1 MIIAR
6 TGRTVLVLA
15 IALAAATS
23 VSAQRL
29 SIGQVD
35 TGRLLIGQRVDL
47 FVSIDI
53 PDDAEP
59 SLDDIAVYESAD
71 GSVYREVDAVYDL
84 ASVRSLDAPL
94 AFYVLVDNSGSMYEE
109 TVPGSDDV
117 RRIDAAREA
126 IRDFANSITNE
137 RDRVGLAAFNTG
149 YRELTPPSTD
159 KAGVGELLEAIEEPA
174 REEAYTELYAAL
186 VASASDASA
195 VGRRTVIVLSDG
207 ENYPYSVFENEPHPV
222 HGERLFTHEDAIDA
236 FQREGLSLFAIHYGD
251 REDPNLDAIAERT
264 GGAVYRARGEQEL
277 ARVYREI
284 RNELLDEYRLT
295 YRATMIPAERRFVR
309 VTYERGASSERGA
322 VTLTAERPYF
332 ANTLFGGSGEVATG
346 VLLGSL
352 IVGVV
357 LLAALLALVIRGGAK
372 QTSLVVLDSGGARG
386 LEKTVAL
393 GGGDTVIGA
402 SPEADVTIA
411 DNPTVG
417 ERHAVVTREAK
428 TSQYTIVSDAPVRVN
443 NQRTTKRVLKPG
455 DIINVEGTI
464 FAFDEPDEPDEPD
477 SGAGKP
483 E

>member
-6 TGRTVLVLA
+6 TGRTVLALA
-15 IALAAATS
+15 IVLTATTS

-47 FVSIDI
+47 FVSIDT
-53 PDDAEP
+53 PDDVEP
-59 SLDDIAVYESAD
+59 SLDNIAVYESAD

-94 AFYVLVDNSGSMYEE
+94 AFYVLIDNSGSMYEE

-207 ENYPYSVFENEPHPV
+207 ENYPYSVYEDEPHPV
-222 HGERLFTHEDAIDA
+222 HGERLFTHEDAIEA

-284 RNELLDEYRLT
+284 RGELLDEYRLT

-309 VTYERGASSERGA
+309 
-322 VTLTAERPYF
+322 
-332 ANTLFGGSGEVATG
+332 
-346 VLLGSL
+346 
-352 IVGVV
+352 
-357 LLAALLALVIRGGAK
+357 
-372 QTSLVVLDSGGARG
+372 
-386 LEKTVAL
+386 
-393 GGGDTVIGA
+393 
-402 SPEADVTIA
+402 
-411 DNPTVG
+411 
-417 ERHAVVTREAK
+417 
-428 TSQYTIVSDAPVRVN
+428 
-443 NQRTTKRVLKPG
+443 
-455 DIINVEGTI
+455 
-464 FAFDEPDEPDEPD
+464 
-477 SGAGKP
+477 
-483 E
+483 